1 MITKQIAVDQIE
13 VTENNTIQVR
23 TATRIIEDG
32 KTITKTYHRHCLSPG
47 DDLSGQDPRV
57 AAIAHAAWESATP
70 DPQ

>member
-57 AAIAHAAWESATP
+57 VAVAKAVWKI
-70 DPQ
+70 